1 MKLNA
6 GGSTHVGLVRDHNE
20 DAFLLDVPL
29 FVVADGMGGHNG
41 GEIASG
47 TTIET
52 FNGARKGLAGD
63 PNPVTRLAEVAQAAN
78 RAVFAKASGDP
89 ELARMGTTL
98 TAAMARDGR
107 LFIAHVG
114 DSRCYR
120 LRDGRLD
127 QLTVDHTLV
136 GEFVREGR
144 ITEEQARTHPQRSII
159 TRALGVE
166 PAVPI
171 DSITLEV
178 ASGDRFLICSD
189 GLYGM
194 LYDEE
199 IQSYLVSIADPQQC
213 AEQLIDAANRAGGE
227 DNTTTIVVDIIDADG
242 NGRKPIIED
251 EWPTDQMSAVTTD
264 TAAPGPVALG
274 APVPRVA

>member
-1 MKLNA
+1 M
-6 GGSTHVGLVRDHNE
+6 GLVRDHNE
-20 DAFLLDVPL
+20 DAFLLEAPL
-29 FVVADGMGGHNG
+29 YVVADGMGGHNG

-52 FNGARKGLAGD
+52 FHGARFGLISD

-78 RAVFAKASGDP
+78 RAVFARASGDP
-89 ELARMGTTL
+89 ELSRMGTTL
-98 TAAMARDGR
+98 TAALARDGR

-144 ITEEQARTHPQRSII
+144 ITEEQARNHPQRSII

-171 DSITLEV
+171 DSVTLEV

-194 LYDEE
+194 LYDDD
-199 IQSYLVSIADPQQC
+199 IRTYLATVADPQEC
-213 AEQLIDAANRAGGE
+213 AEKLIDAANRAGGE
-227 DNTTTIVVDIIDADG
+227 DNTTVIVVDIVDADG
-242 NGRKPIIED
+242 DRRKSRIVDLSMQSE
-251 EWPTDQMSAVTTD
+251 SANALEKDVGQVGELGFATTE
-264 TAAPGPVALG
+264 T
-274 APVPRVA
+274 RVA

>member
-1 MKLNA
+1 M
-6 GGSTHVGLVRDHNE
+6 GLVRDHNE
-20 DAFLLDVPL
+20 DAFLLDGPL

-41 GEIASG
+41 GEVASG

-52 FNGARKGLAGD
+52 FHDAMRGLAVD

-199 IQSYLVSIADPQQC
+199 ILSYLTAVQDPQQC

-227 DNTTTIVVDIIDADG
+227 DNTTVIVVDILDANG
-242 NGRKPIIED
+242 NDRKPLIDD
-251 EWPTDQMSAVTTD
+251 EWPTGQIRSLGSDP
-264 TAAPGPVALG
+264 AASGPVAI
-274 APVPRVA
+274 ATPMARVA

>member
-20 DAFLLDVPL
+20 DAFLLDGPL

-41 GEIASG
+41 GEVASG

-52 FNGARKGLAGD
+52 FHGAIRGLAVD

-78 RAVFAKASGDP
+78 RAVFSKASGDP

-178 ASGDRFLICSD
+178 ANGDRFLICSD

-199 IQSYLVSIADPQQC
+199 ILSYLTAVPDPQQC

-227 DNTTTIVVDIIDADG
+227 DNTTVIIVDILDANGDG
-242 NGRKPIIED
+242 RRPIIED
-251 EWPTDQMSAVTTD
+251 EWPTDQMRTVGSD
-264 TAAPGPVALG
+264 PTASGPVAIA
-274 APVPRVA
+274 APMPRVA

>member
-20 DAFLLDVPL
+20 DAFLLDGPL

-41 GEIASG
+41 GEVASG

-52 FNGARKGLAGD
+52 FHGARKGLAVD

-78 RAVFAKASGDP
+78 RAVFSKASGDP

-178 ASGDRFLICSD
+178 ANGDRFLICSD

-199 IQSYLVSIADPQQC
+199 ILSYLTAVPEPQQC

-227 DNTTTIVVDIIDADG
+227 DNTTVIIVDILDSNG
-242 NGRKPIIED
+242 NGRKPIIDD
-251 EWPTDQMSAVTTD
+251 EWPTDQMRAVGSD
-264 TAAPGPVALG
+264 PAAPGPVAI
-274 APVPRVA
+274 AVPMPRVA

>member
-20 DAFLLDVPL
+20 DAFLLDGPL

-41 GEIASG
+41 GEVASG

-52 FNGARKGLAGD
+52 FHGARKGLAVD

-78 RAVFAKASGDP
+78 RAVFSKASGDP

-178 ASGDRFLICSD
+178 ANGDRFLICSD

-199 IQSYLVSIADPQQC
+199 ILSYLTAVPEPQQC
-213 AEQLIDAANRAGGE
+213 SEQLIDAANRAGGE
-227 DNTTTIVVDIIDADG
+227 DNTTVIIVDILDVNGD
-242 NGRKPIIED
+242 GRKPIIED
-251 EWPTDQMSAVTTD
+251 EWPTDQMRAVGSD
-264 TAAPGPVALG
+264 PTASGPVAIA
-274 APVPRVA
+274 APMPRVA